1 MFFLSPYLKL
11 LDDGGEEE
19 EDLCAAKGLS
29 RAPTKNKKT
38 TIKCNCR
45 SKCQLF
51 SKPPFSHAEKEKVLV
66 PPVLPLPVEEPRSV
80 EIVRAWE
87 LSLVVVDGESK
98 RNHLI

>member
-29 RAPTKNKKT
+29 RAPTKNKK
-38 TIKCNCR
+38 
-45 SKCQLF
+45 QLSSVIAVHNVDF
-51 SKPPFSHAEKEKVLV
+51 LKPPFSHAEKKEVLV
-66 PPVLPLPVEEPRSV
+66 SPVLPLQVEEPRGV
-80 EIVRAWE
+80 EIVRPWE

-98 RNHLI
+98 RNHLT